1 MAVVFYG
8 MAVSAVLRVA
18 WAWFGGCVALTMR
31 DTPCP
36 TPVDPVL
43 SAFLVAEL
51 ALALVFLGCAR
62 KPEWHMPV
70 VWVALIVLAARA
82 LADFY
87 GALTFPASAA
97 MAHLFDLVL
106 VLALLSG
113 WLRAIPDTLRA
124 AREARGS

>member
-1 MAVVFYG
+1 MALSGHDDV
-8 MAVSAVLRVA
+8 
-18 WAWFGGCVALTMR
+18 
-31 DTPCP
+31 PCP
-36 TPVDPVL
+36 TPIDSTV

-51 ALALVFLGCAR
+51 GLGLVFLGCAR
-62 KPEWHMPV
+62 KPASHMPV
-70 VWVALIVLAARA
+70 VWAALASLTGRA

-87 GALTFPASAA
+87 GALTLPPFAA

-124 AREARGS
+124 TRSANGC